1 MEKSKD
7 DDDDGGLKGKRG
19 GKREQDWKRRAMVL
33 TW

>member
-19 GKREQDWKRRAMVL
+19 GNVSRIGNVEQWC
-33 TW
+33 